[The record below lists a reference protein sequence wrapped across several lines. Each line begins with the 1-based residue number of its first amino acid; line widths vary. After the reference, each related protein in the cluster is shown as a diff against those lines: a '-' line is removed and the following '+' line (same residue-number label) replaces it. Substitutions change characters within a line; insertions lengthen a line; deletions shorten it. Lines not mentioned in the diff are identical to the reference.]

1 MAEYPYNN
9 EILPPEV
16 VESLQKAVNAFSTIG
31 EELVKAFAPAVNAMT
46 KLWHVLY
53 GSATCINSKVYY
65 LSKHSKKARVRK
77 KNRNRLMH
85 DARRNNKV

>member
-9 EILPPEV
+9 ESLPPEV

-31 EELVKAFAPAVNAMT
+31 EELAKALAPVVNTMY
-46 KLWHVLY
+46 KLWHDLY
-53 GSATCINSKVYY
+53 GSATCINPKVYY

-85 DARRNNKV
+85 DARRSNKI